1 MKKLAA
7 IVLAAGKGTRMKSN
21 LPKVLHGVAGRP
33 MLFYPLDI
41 LKGLGA
47 SKVVAVVGFG
57 RDEVKAAFPSN
68 GLTFAVQKDQLGTG
82 HAVAIA
88 LKHLKNFNGDVLIL
102 SGDVPLIRKET
113 VNGLIKLRGRRG
125 PVLSFISTVLDNPSG
140 YGRVV
145 RDKDNSV
152 VRIVEDR
159 DCSPLQKR
167 ISEVNSGIYLVDSSF
182 LYANIKRLG
191 RKNAQGEYYLPDLV
205 HLAVSQGLK
214 AAALTHID
222 PDEVMGINNR
232 IELAR
237 ADKFMRRRIS
247 EALMLNGISILDPDN
262 TYIDYGVKVGHD
274 TVIYPGARLSGS
286 TVLGERCVIEDGSII
301 VDSSIGDGSIVR
313 GYTVMESAKIG
324 KGVSIGPFARLRPG
338 SRIEEG
344 ARVGNFVEVKNTSIG
359 KGSKANHLTYLGD
372 SVIGQGVNIGAGTIT
387 CNYDG
392 VKKHRTII
400 EDGAFIG
407 SDTQLIAPV
416 KVGRNAYVGSGT
428 TVTKDVPPGSLV
440 ITRAPEKVVKGWAK
454 RKLKKG

>member
-33 MLFYPLDI
+33 MLFYPLNI

-47 SKVVAVVGFG
+47 KKVVAVVGFG

-68 GLTFAVQKDQLGTG
+68 GITFAVQEEQLGTG
-82 HAVAIA
+82 HAVSTA
-88 LKHLKNFNGDVLIL
+88 LKHLKNFDGDVLIL
-102 SGDVPLIRKET
+102 SGDVPLISKET

-152 VRIVEDR
+152 VRIVEDK
-159 DCSPLQKR
+159 DSSPLQKR
-167 ISEVNSGIYLVDSSF
+167 ICEVNSGIYLVDSSF
-182 LYANIKRLG
+182 LKANIKRLG

-286 TVLGERCVIEDGSII
+286 TEIGQRCVIEDGSVII
-301 VDSSIGDGSIVR
+301 DSSIGDGSIVR
-313 GYTVMESAKIG
+313 GYTIMESVKTG

-338 SRIEEG
+338 SRIGEG
-344 ARVGNFVEVKNTSIG
+344 ARIGNFVEVKNTSIG

-372 SVIGQGVNIGAGTIT
+372 SVIGRGVNIGAGAIT

-392 VKKHRTII
+392 VKKYRTII

-407 SDTQLIAPV
+407 SDTQLVAPV
-416 KVGRNAYVGSGT
+416 KVGKNAYVGSGT

-440 ITRAPEKVVKGWAK
+440 VTRAPEKVVEGWAK